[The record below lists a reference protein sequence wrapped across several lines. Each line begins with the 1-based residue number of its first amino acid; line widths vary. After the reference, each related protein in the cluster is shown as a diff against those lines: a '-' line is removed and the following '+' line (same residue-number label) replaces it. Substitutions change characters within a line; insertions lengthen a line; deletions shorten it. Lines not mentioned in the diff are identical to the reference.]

1 MSAEGLAGRTVLVT
15 GGTRGIGRVL
25 CEALAAQGA
34 RVVFTGRYPAAIA
47 DTEAALHALGPEP
60 VALDLDLETLVDAA
74 PLALRL
80 RERIG
85 RLDAMVLNAAIGGVR
100 TPIVEQPEAE
110 WRRLFQVNVHAS
122 RVLLAAAHPLL
133 AASDAGRV
141 VCVSTGVARRRKAGT
156 GAYAVSKAAFDM
168 MAGLYALDVA
178 GTAIGC
184 NIVNPGPTRTAMR
197 AAAFPTEDPM
207 SLKPPEALLPLLLWL
222 CAPHCVLNGETIDA
236 DDWLAQRS

>member
-34 RVVFTGRYPAAIA
+34 RVVFTGRDPAAIA
-47 DTEAALHALGPEP
+47 DTEAALRALGPEP
-60 VALDLDLETLVDAA
+60 VALPLDLEAVDDAA
-74 PLALRL
+74 PIAALL
-80 RERIG
+80 REHVG
-85 RLDAMVLNAAIGGVR
+85 RLDALVLNAAIGGVR

-222 CAPHCVLNGETIDA
+222 CAPECDRNGETIDA